1 MSGEF
6 AEFGGVNPDLDP
18 ELAMAL
24 KVSAEEEQERRERQ
38 KQRQLVAGE
47 RGGIVVE
54 DDSRD
59 HRRTCSACPPSATR
73 VNGAPPVF
81 CASKVTGSAEVSV
94 PADSGDQAVREAL
107 AAKLG
112 VEGWQISLPSQQT
125 RRAASNSG
133 FSGHMS
139 MRNVQGGHGDSGTA
153 PGLADCFCASLSRL
167 DGVAVSVGCGI
178 SKHGVRE
185 KAIF

>member
-6 AEFGGVNPDLDP
+6 VEFGGVNPDLDP

-47 RGGIVVE
+47 RGVIVVE

-107 AAKLG
+107 AAKLA
-112 VEGWQISLPSQQT
+112 VEGVNGSSSGSASAQVASP
-125 RRAASNSG
+125 RRAARAVVDTDAELMEADNAVPNG
-133 FSGHMS
+133 EETEITDAMAAE
-139 MRNVQGGHGDSGTA
+139 NAKCDA
-153 PGLADCFCASLSRL
+153 PSHHRA
-167 DGVAVSVGCGI
+167 
-178 SKHGVRE
+178 H
-185 KAIF
+185 

>member
-47 RGGIVVE
+47 RGVIVVE

-59 HRRTCSACPPSATR
+59 HRRTCSACPPSAMC

-81 CASKVTGSAEVSV
+81 GASKLTGSVEISV
-94 PADSGDQAVREAL
+94 PADSGDRAVREAL

-112 VEGWQISLPSQQT
+112 VEVWQVSLPAQN
-125 RRAASNSG
+125 RRAARTIT
-133 FSGHMS
+133 FELVATREQMS
-139 MRNVQGGHGDSGTA
+139 HLGSQLEALGVTLDEPQALGTQ
-153 PGLADCFCASLSRL
+153 
-167 DGVAVSVGCGI
+167 AVYGELWEEL
-178 SKHGVRE
+178 RPQ
-185 KAIF
+185 